1 MLWKSLSYQL
11 TFVPLNWTIWAL
23 FNLVHPFACYW
34 LCILWFWNQIPS
46 LILLQCDNFFFY
58 RLQPRRI
65 LCWFFRCLKFFYF
78 FSSSATPTLV
88 YMRFDFLILL
98 DLWSWHLGVLSSSSL
113 ASSFSI
119 VLWWTHVF
127 QVLCASSCSILLPL
141 WSLISSYSSWLRWIL
156 IIHSFIWS
164 SISFESRNS
173 SFSEDYHKDALS
185 NTIFHIV

>member
-1 MLWKSLSYQL
+1 MTTSS
-11 TFVPLNWTIWAL
+11 FIA
-23 FNLVHPFACYW
+23 FNQGESSAASSDV
-34 LCILWFWNQIPS
+34 
-46 LILLQCDNFFFY
+46 
-58 RLQPRRI
+58 
-65 LCWFFRCLKFFYF
+65 
-78 FSSSATPTLV
+78 SSSFIFFLLLPPLHYCTWDLT
-88 YMRFDFLILL
+88 LILL
-98 DLWSWHLGVLSSSSL
+98 DLRSWHLRVLSSSSL

-141 WSLISSYSSWLRWIL
+141 WSLKSSYSSWLSRIL

-173 SFSEDYHKDALS
+173 FFSEDYHKDALS